1 MSGGAELRVV
11 LDMTIAAHA
20 LGGVGRF
27 ALGLAGGLER
37 VSADHGVQIE
47 FLDVPAAR
55 RGTPAP
61 WPGAVVLESPFLTGL
76 PGLRGLAC
84 RLDAERRSRA
94 RRISRLLDADL
105 FHVSGVQP
113 EAPRG
118 APKAVTFFD
127 PSALEHPEWH
137 TPDTVRFSQIEA
149 GLIRR
154 GAFVLAISEWSASR
168 AREIFGR
175 DHGIGVIG
183 GAADGFFMPGEP
195 DQDLLGAFGLERDG
209 YLLHVGNYVP
219 RKNIPMLIEA
229 HAAAARSGMD
239 LPLVLAGAGGWKE
252 PCTVAAGV
260 KVLRAIPDATLL
272 SLYRGA
278 RALMLP
284 SVYEG
289 LGLPALEAMACGCG
303 VVAADSTA
311 LPETLGGYG
320 LLLPPDDRAAWS
332 GAMISL
338 RGGGLSGE
346 LRAMAAARPR
356 PTWEEVAGNACRLY
370 GRAAGEG

>member
-1 MSGGAELRVV
+1 V
-11 LDMTIAAHA
+11 
-20 LGGVGRF
+20 
-27 ALGLAGGLER
+27 
-37 VSADHGVQIE
+37 
-47 FLDVPAAR
+47 
-55 RGTPAP
+55 
-61 WPGAVVLESPFLTGL
+61 
-76 PGLRGLAC
+76 PGLGRLA
-84 RLDAERRSRA
+84 RLLDAERRSRG

-105 FHVSGVQP
+105 FHLSGVQP

-118 APKAVTFFD
+118 APTTVTFFD

-137 TPDTVRFSQIEA
+137 TPDTVRFSQVEA
-149 GLIRR
+149 GMIRH
-154 GAFVLAISEWSASR
+154 GSFVLAISEWSASR

-183 GAADGFFMPGEP
+183 GAADGIFTPGEP
-195 DQDLLGAFGLERDG
+195 DPGVLGSLGLERDRF
-209 YLLHVGNYVP
+209 LLHVGNFVP
-219 RKNIPMLIEA
+219 RKNIPMMIEA
-229 HAAAARSGMD
+229 HAAAARAGMD

-260 KVLRAIPDATLL
+260 KVLRAIPDVTLL

-278 RALMLP
+278 RALLLP

-311 LPETLGGYG
+311 LPETLGGCG

-332 GAMISL
+332 EAMNSL
-338 RGGGLSGE
+338 RDGSLSRE

-356 PTWEEVAGNACRLY
+356 PTWDEVAGRTCRLY
-370 GRAAGEG
+370 CEAAGGR